1 VNIKR
6 VFYETSSVVKLY
18 IDLLASSN
26 TTISIFSLSLQGKVP
41 ILSNEAFHQLHI
53 FIFVLAVTHVVMS
66 ATTIILGLTQVLHRE
81 SLHYKCMI
89 Y

>member
-1 VNIKR
+1 MR
-6 VFYETSSVVKLY
+6 RCRCGSQA
-18 IDLLASSN
+18 IDLFWHLL
-26 TTISIFSLSLQGKVP
+26 IPRYILSIFSLSLQGKVP